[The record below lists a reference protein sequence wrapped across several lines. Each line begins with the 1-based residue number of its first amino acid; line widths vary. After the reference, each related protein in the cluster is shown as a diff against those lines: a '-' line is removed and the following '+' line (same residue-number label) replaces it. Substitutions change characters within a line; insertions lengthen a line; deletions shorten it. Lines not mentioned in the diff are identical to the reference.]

1 MPQAEASDADAEP
14 EEEAVV
20 HEEPCSEETGPEE
33 TTAEAPQDTEEDPA
47 KQGSDD
53 ASVVDAGGA
62 VAPEEKP
69 EEG

>member
-1 MPQAEASDADAEP
+1 MIGQDDSAPD
-14 EEEAVV
+14 
-20 HEEPCSEETGPEE
+20 E
-33 TTAEAPQDTEEDPA
+33 TTAEAPQDESE
-47 KQGSDD
+47 D